1 MSTLE
6 SLEWDLI
13 GCGVPAPEATAL
25 ADRYARALET
35 GSHADWIELYVG
47 IFATVRRSLDNGAP
61 RSRPAFERVLLLL
74 NDDLGSELF
83 DKEARVEL
91 ADASRTTRPAGRL
104 A

>member
-6 SLEWDLI
+6 SLQWDLI

-47 IFATVRRSLDNGAP
+47 IFATVRRCLDNGGP
-61 RSRPAFERVLLLL
+61 PSRPALERVLLLI
-74 NDDLGSELF
+74 NDDLGTQLF
-83 DKEARVEL
+83 DDEARAEL
-91 ADASRTTRPAGRL
+91 ALPRAIRFVPQ
-104 A
+104 